1 MIKDFPNITPLSLK
15 YSKKYWYVNCMLI
28 LNPKIICEVCKDTI
42 NLHKPKRMFY
52 LLLCILSSAA
62 VLITFKLL
70 NRFSVNNF
78 SAIIINYLAA
88 SIAGFFLA
96 KGELTDLQQLGIL
109 PWLLM
114 AGMGILFITMF
125 HFLGKSTQ
133 TAGVAITSVASKMSV
148 IIPILVSIAID
159 PNDKLTPLRAVGIIL
174 ALLAVLLI
182 IIPKKTEKI
191 NPFRN
196 YLPLIIFLGIGMVDS
211 SVKIAQQLFVTK
223 ELNPIFNAVVFTMAC
238 ATGLILLPFNRDAA
252 GDFSKPK
259 TWLLGTMLGLA
270 NFGSMYF
277 MVSALNHVDKNGL
290 SIDGSVLFGI
300 NNLGVVLAGTLIGI
314 AMFGERPS
322 KTNLTGIALSA
333 LAILILM
340 RS

>member
-1 MIKDFPNITPLSLK
+1 
-15 YSKKYWYVNCMLI
+15 MLI

-88 SIAGFFLA
+88 SIAGFFCLRS
-96 KGELTDLQQLGIL
+96 KCHTGLQQLGIL

-196 YLPLIIFLGIGMVDS
+196 YLPLIIFWASAWSIPQLKLHS
-211 SVKIAQQLFVTK
+211 SS
-223 ELNPIFNAVVFTMAC
+223 
-238 ATGLILLPFNRDAA
+238 LLPK
-252 GDFSKPK
+252 S
-259 TWLLGTMLGLA
+259 
-270 NFGSMYF
+270 
-277 MVSALNHVDKNGL
+277 
-290 SIDGSVLFGI
+290 
-300 NNLGVVLAGTLIGI
+300 
-314 AMFGERPS
+314 
-322 KTNLTGIALSA
+322 
-333 LAILILM
+333 
-340 RS
+340 